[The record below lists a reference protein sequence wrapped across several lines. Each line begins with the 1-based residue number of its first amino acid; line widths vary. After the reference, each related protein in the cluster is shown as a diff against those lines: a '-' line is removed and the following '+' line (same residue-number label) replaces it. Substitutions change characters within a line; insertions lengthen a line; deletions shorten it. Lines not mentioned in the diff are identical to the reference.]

1 MVVNINAEISSYKER
16 VVGNYTLRQ
25 IICLII
31 ALFIGVTTYFYL
43 NIQKDIKQLTV
54 IFTVLPI
61 VAIGFYSYQG
71 VTCELYLYYMIREFV
86 FPQKRVFLPENEE
99 LLIDDGKRGQRKD
112 DDKKLIKLDK
122 KRKHPKI

>member
-25 IICLII
+25 IVCLII

-43 NIQKDIKQLTV
+43 NIHKDIKQIIV

-99 LLIDDGKRGQRKD
+99 LIDDGKGGLMKD

-122 KRKHPKI
+122 KRKHSKI